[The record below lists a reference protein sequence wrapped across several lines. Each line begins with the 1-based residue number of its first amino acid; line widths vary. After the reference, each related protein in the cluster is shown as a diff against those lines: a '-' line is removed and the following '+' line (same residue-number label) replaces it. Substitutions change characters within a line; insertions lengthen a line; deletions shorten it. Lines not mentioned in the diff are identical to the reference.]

1 MPPSSDSI
9 AGLMCFSEVYY
20 ITRAILLLDGARRQ
34 HVTVL
39 QSTSSHDH
47 SRVRQTQIN
56 VDFIPQLQ
64 STTGRAGF
72 ILDCEILF
80 MPDHSEPHESQEESL
95 PE

>member
-80 MPDHSEPHESQEESL
+80 MPDHSFKPG
-95 PE
+95 